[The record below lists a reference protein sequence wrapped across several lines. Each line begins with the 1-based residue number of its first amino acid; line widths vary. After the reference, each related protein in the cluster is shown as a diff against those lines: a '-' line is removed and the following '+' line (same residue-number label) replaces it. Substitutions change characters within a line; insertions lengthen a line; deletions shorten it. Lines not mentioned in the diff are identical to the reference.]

1 MSTAV
6 YPGTFDPFHNGHLDI
21 ARRALAIFDHLIV
34 AVYIAPAKQVLFPHP
49 ERIELARE
57 ALASIGFKDRVTVIG
72 YSGLT
77 VQFARQQ
84 DAQAIVRGLRNGV
97 DFDFEWQM
105 AQTNHWMASE
115 IEIVCLFANEPNT
128 FVSATLVREVATLGG
143 DVTELVPPCVAKAIA
158 IKCKGNGSTNI
169 TSANN
174 APTNYGSTNNGAAKI
189 IQPAAGTD
197 SHNEPSPTKS

>member
-1 MSTAV
+1 
-6 YPGTFDPFHNGHLDI
+6 
-21 ARRALAIFDHLIV
+21 
-34 AVYIAPAKQVLFPHP
+34 
-49 ERIELARE
+49 
-57 ALASIGFKDRVTVIG
+57 VIG

-84 DAQAIVRGLRNGV
+84 KAQAIVRGLRNGV

-158 IKCKGNGSTNI
+158 AKCKTTGSTN
-169 TSANN
+169 TG
-174 APTNYGSTNNGAAKI
+174 PTNIGSTNNGALKSV
-189 IQPAAGTD
+189 QPASGTD